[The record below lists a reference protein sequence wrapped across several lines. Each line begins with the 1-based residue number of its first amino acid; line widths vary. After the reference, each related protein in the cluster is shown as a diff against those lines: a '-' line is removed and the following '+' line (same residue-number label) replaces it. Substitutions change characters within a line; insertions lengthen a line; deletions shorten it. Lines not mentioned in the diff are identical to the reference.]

1 MPTRTRRA
9 GRRLADATHVPV
21 AAYLAFVAGRTLT
34 GNPPSAMHEAL
45 PGWLTVAW
53 ALVLLAGTILVVVG
67 VATDR
72 TRAES
77 AGHGFHIAGIVI
89 YTAVTAA
96 WTGSTLIV
104 VAILAAVS
112 LIRLRVLARSRA
124 ARREAGRL
132 LYGEGER

>member
-1 MPTRTRRA
+1 MPTPTRRA
-9 GRRLADATHVPV
+9 ARRLADATHLP
-21 AAYLAFVAGRTLT
+21 AAVYLAWAGTRTLT

-45 PGWLTVAW
+45 PDWFTITW
-53 ALVLLAGTILVVVG
+53 ALVLLAGAALVVVG
-67 VATDR
+67 VATDH

-96 WTGSTLIV
+96 WTGSSLIV
-104 VAILAAVS
+104 VAVLAAVS